1 LGNQGANA
9 LLARFNIK
17 IKFSLK
23 DLHEFMRRMS
33 SLNTRFR
40 ESSGDISF
48 DEDSASCEVD
58 ASPLAGIAA
67 TMNCSLSAT

>member
-1 LGNQGANA
+1 M
-9 LLARFNIK
+9 K

-23 DLHEFMRRMS
+23 ALHEFMRRMS

-40 ESSGDISF
+40 ESSGEISF